1 MVDPVNHPA
10 HYEKGDVECIDAIRA
25 SMTEE
30 AFNGY
35 LKGNVL
41 KYIWRYESKGKPTED
56 LRKAQWYLNKLIE
69 CTSKPETHSPLEFTI
84 DVDKA
89 LREKCAKLH
98 FTNQHDSEEA
108 DGDI

>member
-41 KYIWRYESKGKPTED
+41 KYIWRYESKGKPAED

-69 CTSKPETHSPLEFTI
+69 STV
-84 DVDKA
+84 DVDKT
-89 LREKCAKLH
+89 LRQ
-98 FTNQHDSEEA
+98 FTPQRRGIWISDLEEA